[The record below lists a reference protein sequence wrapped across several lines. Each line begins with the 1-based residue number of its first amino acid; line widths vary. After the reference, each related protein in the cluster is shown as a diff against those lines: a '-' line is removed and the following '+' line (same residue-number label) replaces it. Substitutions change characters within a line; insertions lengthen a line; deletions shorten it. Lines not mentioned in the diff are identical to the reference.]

1 MKILVVEDQKD
12 ISDIVAKYL
21 EKEGY
26 EVECVYDGLSALD
39 YIASDTFHLII
50 LDIML
55 PFIDGFQI
63 LEEIRK
69 FSNTPVIMLTAREL
83 EVDRL
88 KGFDLGADDYVVK
101 PFSPRELV
109 KRVKVIFRRLYNE
122 SNESIIEYKELKLYL
137 KSMKLVKND
146 EEVDLTT
153 TEFNLLKV
161 FMENRGIILNRD
173 QIIALSFGND
183 YEGFDRNIDSYIRR
197 IRKKIEDDPANPKYL
212 VTKYGAGYM
221 FGGENDEH

>member
-12 ISDIVAKYL
+12 ISDIVSKYL

-26 EVECVYDGLSALD
+26 EVKCAYDGLSALD
-39 YIASDTFHLII
+39 YIANESFHLII

-109 KRVKVIFRRLYNE
+109 KRVKVIFKRIYNE

-146 EEVDLTT
+146 EEIDLTT

>member
-21 EKEGY
+21 KKEGY

-137 KSMKLVKND
+137 KSMKLIKND

>member
-109 KRVKVIFRRLYNE
+109 KRVKVIFKRLYNE

-137 KSMKLVKND
+137 KSMKLIKND

>member
-1 MKILVVEDQKD
+1 MKILVVEDQKN
-12 ISDIVAKYL
+12 ISDIVSKYL

-26 EVECVYDGLSALD
+26 EVKCAYDGLSALD
-39 YIASDTFHLII
+39 YIANESFHLII

-109 KRVKVIFRRLYNE
+109 KRVKVIFKRIYNE

-146 EEVDLTT
+146 EEIDLTT

>member
-137 KSMKLVKND
+137 KSMKLIKND

>member
-137 KSMKLVKND
+137 KSMKLIKND
-146 EEVDLTT
+146 EEVELTT

>member
-1 MKILVVEDQKD
+1 
-12 ISDIVAKYL
+12 
-21 EKEGY
+21 
-26 EVECVYDGLSALD
+26 
-39 YIASDTFHLII
+39 
-50 LDIML
+50 
-55 PFIDGFQI
+55 
-63 LEEIRK
+63 
-69 FSNTPVIMLTAREL
+69 
-83 EVDRL
+83 
-88 KGFDLGADDYVVK
+88 
-101 PFSPRELV
+101 
-109 KRVKVIFRRLYNE
+109 
-122 SNESIIEYKELKLYL
+122 
-137 KSMKLVKND
+137 MKLIKND

>member
-1 MKILVVEDQKD
+1 MVKILVVEDQKD
-12 ISDIVAKYL
+12 ISDIVTKYL

-26 EVECVYDGLSALD
+26 EVNCAYDGLSALD
-39 YIASDTFHLII
+39 YIANESFHLII

-109 KRVKVIFRRLYNE
+109 RRV
-122 SNESIIEYKELKLYL
+122 
-137 KSMKLVKND
+137 
-146 EEVDLTT
+146 
-153 TEFNLLKV
+153 
-161 FMENRGIILNRD
+161 
-173 QIIALSFGND
+173 
-183 YEGFDRNIDSYIRR
+183 
-197 IRKKIEDDPANPKYL
+197 
-212 VTKYGAGYM
+212 
-221 FGGENDEH
+221 

>member
-109 KRVKVIFRRLYNE
+109 KRVKVIFKRLYNE

-137 KSMKLVKND
+137 KSMKLIKND
-146 EEVDLTT
+146 KEVDLTT